1 MVDTM
6 PTELAARSTAPK
18 HFLALL
24 GTLLVLTI
32 AWVFATP
39 LGAVPDEPA
48 HMIRAAA
55 SARGEAVGVKPA
67 GDEFGYPVV
76 QVPDWVAESF
86 HLPCE
91 VGDASKTAEC
101 VPSVGDDTTLTPSS
115 SSSASNSPVFYTVV
129 GLPSLFITG
138 DAGLYAM
145 RIMSAILTSLLLAAM
160 ILALRAQSR
169 TVWPVVAGFVTATP
183 MVFFLGGSTNVNGVE
198 AAGAGAV
205 AAIALLLV
213 RTKMT
218 DKQLWI
224 WSILLGL
231 SVIGV
236 TSGRTVALLWV
247 VIAAIVTLII
257 ARPAKLLELIR
268 KPAIWVGL
276 AIIIL
281 AVVWV
286 FVWFQFI
293 SITAVDP
300 RGYDEDRDPSLKLLL
315 SIMVEYTFN
324 WWGPW
329 IGQFG
334 WLEVS
339 APIGVQIIW
348 QGAIA
353 ALLFGAFVMTRGRA
367 RVATIFIALAV
378 FIVPIAL
385 QGSLW
390 IEVGWIWQGRYML
403 PVYLILMV
411 AVGVVLDMSTKPGAT
426 ALQVR
431 FIRAAIVLLA
441 ASHLITFVFVLR
453 RFIVAN
459 QNWLA
464 MFTQPEWQPPLTWI
478 GISAVLAVG
487 LALQVALVY
496 RWTKSVLSVEN
507 DREIIEVQPDPQSDT
522 TPALVKEQP

>member
-1 MVDTM
+1 
-6 PTELAARSTAPK
+6 
-18 HFLALL
+18 
-24 GTLLVLTI
+24 
-32 AWVFATP
+32 
-39 LGAVPDEPA
+39 
-48 HMIRAAA
+48 
-55 SARGEAVGVKPA
+55 
-67 GDEFGYPVV
+67 
-76 QVPDWVAESF
+76 
-86 HLPCE
+86 
-91 VGDASKTAEC
+91 
-101 VPSVGDDTTLTPSS
+101 
-115 SSSASNSPVFYTVV
+115 
-129 GLPSLFITG
+129 
-138 DAGLYAM
+138 
-145 RIMSAILTSLLLAAM
+145 
-160 ILALRAQSR
+160 
-169 TVWPVVAGFVTATP
+169 

-213 RTKMT
+213 RTKMSNR
-218 DKQLWI
+218 QLWI

-247 VIAAIVTLII
+247 VIAAIVALIV
-257 ARPAKLLELIR
+257 ARPAKLLELVR

-276 AIIIL
+276 AIIVVAVL
-281 AVVWV
+281 WVVVW
-286 FVWFQFI
+286 FKFI

-300 RGYDEDRDPSLKLLL
+300 RGFDPDRDPGLKLLL

-334 WLEVS
+334 WLEVN

-353 ALLFGAFVMTRGRA
+353 ALLFSAFVMTRGRA

-411 AVGVVLDMSTKPGAT
+411 TIGVALDMSTAPGPSK
-426 ALQVR
+426 LQVR
-431 FIRAAIVLLA
+431 FIRAAVVLLA
-441 ASHLITFVFVLR
+441 LCHIITFVFVLR
-453 RFIVAN
+453 RFIVAT
-459 QNWLA
+459 QNWLS
-464 MFTQPEWQPPLTWI
+464 MFTHPEWQPPLTWI

-487 LALQVALVY
+487 LALEVALVY
-496 RWTKSVLSVEN
+496 RWTKSILPTDGEH
-507 DREIIEVQPDPQSDT
+507 EIMEIDSPVDDGQAETAAVAVPE
-522 TPALVKEQP
+522 PALVKEAP

>member
-1 MVDTM
+1 
-6 PTELAARSTAPK
+6 
-18 HFLALL
+18 
-24 GTLLVLTI
+24 
-32 AWVFATP
+32 
-39 LGAVPDEPA
+39 
-48 HMIRAAA
+48 MIRAAA
-55 SARGEAVGVKPA
+55 AARGEAVGDKPA
-67 GDEFGYPVV
+67 NGEFGYPGV
-76 QVPDWVAESF
+76 QVPEWVAQSF
-86 HLPCE
+86 NLPCE

-101 VPSVGDDTTLTPSS
+101 VPSVGDDTTLTTSS
-115 SSSASNSPVFYTVV
+115 SSSASNSPVFYTIV

-145 RIMSAILTSLLLAAM
+145 RIMSAILTSLLLAGM

-213 RTKMT
+213 RTKMSNR
-218 DKQLWI
+218 QLWI

-247 VIAAIVTLII
+247 VIAAIVALIV
-257 ARPAKLLELIR
+257 ARPAKLLELVR

-276 AIIIL
+276 AIIVVAVL
-281 AVVWV
+281 WVVVW
-286 FVWFQFI
+286 FKFI

-300 RGYDEDRDPSLKLLL
+300 RGFDPDRDPGLKLLL

-334 WLEVS
+334 WLEVN

-353 ALLFGAFVMTRGRA
+353 ALLFSAFVMTRGRA

-411 AVGVVLDMSTKPGAT
+411 TIGVALDMSTAPGPSK
-426 ALQVR
+426 LQVR
-431 FIRAAIVLLA
+431 FIRAAVVLLA
-441 ASHLITFVFVLR
+441 LCHIITFVFVLR
-453 RFIVAN
+453 RFIVAT
-459 QNWLA
+459 QNWLS
-464 MFTQPEWQPPLTWI
+464 MFTHPEWQPPLTWI

-487 LALQVALVY
+487 LALEVALVY
-496 RWTKSVLSVEN
+496 RWTKSILPTDGEH
-507 DREIIEVQPDPQSDT
+507 EIMEIDSPVDDGQAETAAVAVPE
-522 TPALVKEQP
+522 PALVKEAP